1 MLMSEIVEALLIK
14 LPLPS
19 SGLETLVMTASVLA
33 ATLVLHWGFRRLR
46 YRLRRWYQQKP
57 EGKRPL
63 WPVYLSV
70 GLVCLQIALWT
81 AAALY
86 VSNFFPALSAWRS
99 AVGRLLMMTFTAKV
113 FSVGAKAYSVLN
125 LIEVLLL
132 FSGLWLLARGVADLF
147 KSHILQATGANQA
160 AQDSLALILHGVLVF
175 LGLLIALQIL
185 GVDVSS
191 LAIAASVIG
200 IGIGFGL
207 QNVANNFISG
217 IIITFEQPIK
227 IGDFI
232 QAGDLVGTVERIG
245 FRSSE
250 IKTLDLIS
258 IIVPNS
264 RFLEHEVINWS
275 HGDPVC
281 RLRVPIGL
289 AYGSN
294 LQRVQQALQEAAKD
308 HPDIL
313 GFPAPQVNFRGFG
326 ENAMEFELY
335 IWIQDPPR
343 QFKIKSDLNYM
354 IEASLRKHGLQVPFP
369 QRDLH
374 LQSPQLDQMIT
385 AWTRLHSPPE
395 VHLYYPDS
403 ARPAGETESLA
414 SPPPELEQEPYAPG
428 GRTQEDLDLEALANA
443 MRGTSGV
450 EIKDRRYLVNIYPKC
465 FVGSEAVDWLVRNQR
480 TTREGAIRIGLL
492 LVNRGIIH
500 HVLDEH
506 SFEDKNLF
514 YRFYAD
520 E

>member
-1 MLMSEIVEALLIK
+1 MSETVEALLTK

-19 SGLETLVMTASVLA
+19 SDLEALVMTMGVLA
-33 ATLVLHWGFRRLR
+33 VAFALHWGLTRLR
-46 YRLRRWYQQKP
+46 YRLRRWYQHRT

-63 WPVYLSV
+63 WPLYLSV
-70 GLVCLQIALWT
+70 GLVCLQIVLWT
-81 AAALY
+81 AAVLY
-86 VSNFFPALSAWRS
+86 VSDFFPALRTWRS
-99 AVGRLLMMTFTAKV
+99 AVSRLLLMTFTAKV
-113 FSVGAKAYSVLN
+113 FSIGSKAYSVLN
-125 LIEVLLL
+125 LIEILVLI
-132 FSGLWLLARGVADLF
+132 SGLWLLARGAADLF
-147 KSHILQATGANQA
+147 KSHLLKATGANQA
-160 AQDSLALILHGVLVF
+160 AQDSLAFILQSVLVF
-175 LGLLIALQIL
+175 LGLMIVLQIL

-227 IGDFI
+227 VGDFI
-232 QAGDLVGTVERIG
+232 QAGDLVGTVERVG

-264 RFLEHEVINWS
+264 RFLENEVINWS

-281 RLRVPIGL
+281 RLRIPIGL

-294 LQRVQQALQEAAKD
+294 LQRVQKALLEAAKD

-326 ENAMEFELY
+326 ENALDFELY
-335 IWIQDPPR
+335 IWIQDPPK

-354 IEASLRKHGLQVPFP
+354 IEASLRKHVLRIPFP

-374 LQSPQLDQMIT
+374 LESPQLDQMIA

-403 ARPAGETESLA
+403 TTARESEESLA
-414 SPPPELEQEPYAPG
+414 THPPELEEEPSHEL
-428 GRTQEDLDLEALANA
+428 GRTQEELDFEVLADA
-443 MRGTSGV
+443 MRGPSGV

-480 TTREGAIRIGLL
+480 TTKEGAVRIGQL